1 MPAFRASLERGGR
14 FLSPSHGHDSWAWV
28 DDAFPSAVAALASAA
43 DDVSRRAD
51 ALETFLVTGARD
63 ATVANETKTGTGILA
78 RRGTS
83 RGGAARRLRRRA
95 RRAVAAVAA
104 TRGPPSLVSVAEA
117 YFARRLAEFA
127 ERAEALEPEEE
138 EEEEEEEEG
147 ANDDETEPETKGG
160 VLGDD
165 DGGASMDVDASSS
178 SFGSGLDRQQSLMLS
193 TGASGLARTHSLMP
207 ASAVARATASVAEV
221 MGARWAAA
229 LASAGASLRE
239 SGLFGETCA
248 AAAAAAVARATRRR
262 VAERASGSFERRA
275 APPLLRW
282 VDAVPIAFL
291 KHIGL
296 VTSIET
302 DDASAD
308 TEPQTDAAP
317 ESPAKD
323 AISSVATLAERAAA
337 VAAAVAETADEASEK
352 EQVAKIAPWKGDEPR
367 VLLRYKDSDNSG
379 EDARTRQSDLVREV
393 EEQSGTLRIARKAY
407 RRDNTHTHTHKHTPT
422 HTHLARAVPRANDG
436 QEAQRTWSDRRV
448 RVRSGRQA
456 VDGHRVRPSV
466 HSTAAYRAQGG
477 ENTSNNE
484 QKCERPPKIACW
496 KRWYWAQGGG
506 CRGGRRGFGGRG

>member
-78 RRGTS
+78 RRGIT
-83 RGGAARRLRRRA
+83 RRRGAAAEAPRASRRRRRRRDA
-95 RRAVAAVAA
+95 R
-104 TRGPPSLVSVAEA
+104 PPSLVSVAEA

-138 EEEEEEEEG
+138 EEEEEEEDEG

-165 DGGASMDVDASSS
+165 DGGASMDVDASTERSS

-248 AAAAAAVARATRRR
+248 RRR
-262 VAERASGSFERRA
+262 RRRWH
-275 APPLLRW
+275 AP
-282 VDAVPIAFL
+282 
-291 KHIGL
+291 
-296 VTSIET
+296 
-302 DDASAD
+302 
-308 TEPQTDAAP
+308 
-317 ESPAKD
+317 
-323 AISSVATLAERAAA
+323 RAAA
-337 VAAAVAETADEASEK
+337 SPS
-352 EQVAKIAPWKGDEPR
+352 APP
-367 VLLRYKDSDNSG
+367 
-379 EDARTRQSDLVREV
+379 ARSRGARRRLCCGGWTRC
-393 EEQSGTLRIARKAY
+393 
-407 RRDNTHTHTHKHTPT
+407 
-422 HTHLARAVPRANDG
+422 
-436 QEAQRTWSDRRV
+436 
-448 RVRSGRQA
+448 RSR
-456 VDGHRVRPSV
+456 S
-466 HSTAAYRAQGG
+466 
-477 ENTSNNE
+477 
-484 QKCERPPKIACW
+484 
-496 KRWYWAQGGG
+496 
-506 CRGGRRGFGGRG
+506 